1 MSTDRSVSRGR
12 EAPIVVSLDPPYDV
26 GCRTPVSLP
35 PKTYG
40 RGGAG
45 NKVRSPSRDDTNR
58 EVAGPDD
65 YSNTRG
71 RELPP
76 SATGER
82 IVTYGRGGAAN
93 HRSLSRDA
101 VVESRNALKEEAKY
115 VREHQN
121 TDVAVSHGRGGAGNI
136 SNSRSRSRS
145 RDPAATTAGNP
156 AAIVGVLHGRGGL
169 GNVRNSEDTGSTLER
184 LAEEDDAK
192 RVGAEKRDREEKEG
206 QVYVVLFTLLLL
218 VYLTDI
224 YYR

>member
-12 EAPIVVSLDPPYDV
+12 EAPIV
-26 GCRTPVSLP
+26 
-35 PKTYG
+35 TYG

-65 YSNTRG
+65 YSTTRG

-82 IVTYGRGGAAN
+82 VVTYGRGGAAN

-121 TDVAVSHGRGGAGNI
+121 TDVPVSHGRGGAGNI

-224 YYR
+224 YY